1 MLRFSI
7 VAAVLP
13 MLMGCAVMA
22 QAQDLNARTPDER
35 AAIDGACTKIMGLR
49 QGEAQYLDCQDSLAH
64 SVARRDEAYAM
75 AAGADDCRTRG
86 LVPGSAAL
94 ATCMLDRQGRGTA
107 PALQPASYSSD
118 AIEAGKSYFN
128 VTPTVKFQR
137 KRYAC
142 AQMGLAPNSG
152 LFGEC
157 VASLEGALLS
167 NPN

>member
-1 MLRFSI
+1 
-7 VAAVLP
+7 
-13 MLMGCAVMA
+13 MA
-22 QAQDLNARTPDER
+22 HAQDLNSRSPDER
-35 AAIDGACTKIMGLR
+35 ATIDGACTKIMGLR

-75 AAGADDCRTRG
+75 AANADDCRKRG
-86 LVPGSAAL
+86 LAPGPAAL
-94 ATCMLDRQGRGTA
+94 ATCMLEGQGRGAA
-107 PALQPASYSSD
+107 PAIQPAAYSSD
-118 AIEAGKSYFN
+118 MIEAGKGYFN

-142 AQMGLAPNSG
+142 AQIGLIPNSG